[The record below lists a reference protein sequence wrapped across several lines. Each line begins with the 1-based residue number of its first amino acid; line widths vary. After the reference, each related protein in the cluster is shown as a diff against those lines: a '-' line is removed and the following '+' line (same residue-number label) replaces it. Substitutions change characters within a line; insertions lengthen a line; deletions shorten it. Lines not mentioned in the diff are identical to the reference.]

1 MADPASLTLWPM
13 LLASL
18 CLGGCASSSN
28 VYPMAPGVFTV
39 TATGD
44 GYTTADR
51 VKDLAYGKAE
61 SHCRQQAK
69 QLEIVNEQQAR
80 TRMGIDT
87 TLTLQFR
94 CV

>member
-1 MADPASLTLWPM
+1 MLKVSLSVS
-13 LLASL
+13 LLSFL
-18 CLGGCASSSN
+18 LIGCASSSN
-28 VYPMAPGVFTV
+28 VYEMSPGIFTV

-51 VKDLAYGKAE
+51 VMDLAMGKANE
-61 SHCRQQAK
+61 ACASKGRR
-69 QLEIVNEQQAR
+69 LDVVNQNQSR

-87 TLTLQFR
+87 TIALSFR

>member
-1 MADPASLTLWPM
+1 MKIVFVVSCLALALT
-13 LLASL
+13 A
-18 CLGGCASSSN
+18 CASSSN
-28 VYPMAPGVFTV
+28 VYEMAPGVYTV

-51 VKDLAYGKAE
+51 VTDLAMTKAQE
-61 SHCRQQAK
+61 HCGRISK
-69 QLEIVNEQQAR
+69 RVRVVDEEQSR

-87 TLTLQFR
+87 TLKLRFQ